1 MQREIYT
8 IDATEQS
15 PGRLATKI
23 ATLLQGKNKP
33 DWSPEKDAGGFVHI
47 QNVDKLKIT
56 GNKKN
61 AKMYY
66 NHSGYPG
73 GLRSR
78 LMKELTPEEIVEIAV
93 NNMLPKNKLRS
104 IRIKRLKFVK

>member
-1 MQREIYT
+1 MQREIYI
-8 IDATEQS
+8 IDATEQA
-15 PGRLATKI
+15 PGRIATKI

-33 DWSPEKDAGGFVHI
+33 DWSPEHDTGGFVHV
-47 QNVDKLKIT
+47 QNVDKIKVT

-73 GLRSR
+73 GLRTR
-78 LMKELTPEEIVEIAV
+78 LMKELSNEEVVKLAV

-104 IRIKRLKFVK
+104 LRIKRLKFVK